1 MSEAPDALSVVAD
14 PSAPESVVTAATD
27 TPEITT
33 ETPEAPAEET
43 PPKTFT
49 QEELD
54 EAISRRLAREQRKW
68 ERQQAAKQPNQPPAT
83 DPATIDPY
91 DDPEAYA
98 TARAQQLAEQMVRER
113 EAQREREQTFETYQ
127 ERVEK
132 AQERYDDYDQV
143 AHNRNL
149 DVTDVM
155 FETLQQSELGP
166 EILYALGSDPA
177 EARRISRLNPFL
189 QAKEIGRLEAKLAAA
204 PPPARKASSAPPP
217 ITPLTAKGA
226 TPAFDTTD
234 PRAAASMETSAWVA
248 AENAREMR
256 RLRGS

>member
-1 MSEAPDALSVVAD
+1 MSEAPDAQSVVAD

-54 EAISRRLAREQRKW
+54 EIVAKRVAREARKIAREHAAKAEAAQGPKSSEIDPEYDYEGHIEAKAKEMAEEIVRDREANRERREIISAHEERIEQAYTRYDDFDRVALSPDVDVTTVMLETLMRKPNGPEIQYYLGSNPREATAISRLPPIL
-68 ERQQAAKQPNQPPAT
+68 QAA
-83 DPATIDPY
+83 
-91 DDPEAYA
+91 
-98 TARAQQLAEQMVRER
+98 
-113 EAQREREQTFETYQ
+113 
-127 ERVEK
+127 
-132 AQERYDDYDQV
+132 
-143 AHNRNL
+143 
-149 DVTDVM
+149 
-155 FETLQQSELGP
+155 
-166 EILYALGSDPA
+166 
-177 EARRISRLNPFL
+177 
-189 QAKEIGRLEAKLAAA
+189 EIGALSAKLAAA

-234 PRAAASMETSAWVA
+234 PRAAASMDTSAWVA